1 MNTDHADIG
10 DQSMNSQPSA
20 TMGKRGAR
28 ARRWVA
34 ALRDYGALI
43 GMIGVLLIFGII
55 NPKILTIPN
64 LSSVVDQ
71 SSGPVV
77 MAVGMA
83 IIMSMRGVDLSLA
96 QVADAAGLLAAML
109 LVLGWPWWTALAV
122 PIVFALVVGGI
133 NAGLMAYLGVPAI
146 IGTLGMMF
154 VVRSFELVLSHGSE
168 AQVLFTLPPDQ
179 TGPFFY
185 IGQGSIGPVP
195 VSIVVAAIVVAVAFV
210 LTNGTP
216 LGRYINAVGGN
227 VRAAFLAG
235 VDHRRVFA
243 AGFVASAVCA
253 ALGGMILTSRAGLA
267 APGAF
272 EPYLLDA
279 FVAVYLGSLL
289 APSGRIN
296 VLGAAIGALFVGLI
310 GNALTLMGAGAPARY
325 IAYGVVI
332 IIAMTIGVLRRQ
344 R

>member
-1 MNTDHADIG
+1 MDTNGATTG
-10 DQSMNSQPSA
+10 RQSVTGKSSQA
-20 TMGKRGAR
+20 NVKRGDR

-34 ALRDYGALI
+34 VFRDYGALI
-43 GMIGVLLIFGII
+43 GMIAALLVFGII
-55 NPKILTIPN
+55 NPKILTIAN

-71 SSGPVV
+71 SSGLMV

-122 PIVFALVVGGI
+122 PVLFALVVGGI

-154 VVRSFELVLSHGSE
+154 VVRTFELVLSHGNQ
-168 AQVLFTLPPDQ
+168 AQVLFTLPPAQ

-185 IGQGSIGPVP
+185 IGQGSIGPVS
-195 VSIVVAAIVVAVAFV
+195 VSIVVAAVVVALAVI

-216 LGRYINAVGGN
+216 MGRYFNAVGGN

-243 AGFVASAVCA
+243 AGFVASAICA

-310 GNALTLMGAGAPARY
+310 GNALTLMGAGAPAHY
-325 IAYGVVI
+325 VAYGVVI
-332 IIAMTIGVLRRQ
+332 IVAMTIGVLRRQ